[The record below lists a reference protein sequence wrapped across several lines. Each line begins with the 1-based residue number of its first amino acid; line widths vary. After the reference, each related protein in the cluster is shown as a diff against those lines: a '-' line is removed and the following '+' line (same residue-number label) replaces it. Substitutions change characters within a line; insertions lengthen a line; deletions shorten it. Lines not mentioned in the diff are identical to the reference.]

1 MVADGL
7 LAGLITLLGLPQLFI
22 DNQSLAK
29 LDIQFRD
36 TDALAVLLTLAQAV
50 PLVWR
55 RRAPVTVL
63 AVTGLAALA
72 HLAIG
77 YRPTWTE
84 FGVLI
89 ALYTVAAH
97 CPRRRS
103 MLAAAA
109 VAAGLAVYAALA
121 MVRYPSPLEEDVQG
135 WVVSYVQ
142 FAAAWFLGDVQQRRL
157 AYTAKLEALNAQLAT
172 EQELRSRW
180 AVAEERAR
188 IAREL
193 HDVVAHSVSVMVVQ
207 AGAARRTL
215 ASSPDQ
221 ATTALGQIESTGR
234 QALVEMRRL
243 LGLLRDGDRE
253 DAALAPQPGLAHL
266 ESLAAAAREAGL
278 PVEVAVE
285 GESRPLP
292 AGVDLSAYRI
302 VQEALT
308 NSLKHAGPA
317 RASVRVC
324 YGREVLEVQV
334 WDNGNGSEPP
344 SAAAVHVRPAGSPVG
359 ARPDRHAGAG
369 GHVRRHPGG
378 RPPARRRLPGRGPP
392 SLGRRVAMIRVLIAD
407 DQPLMRTG
415 FRMILDAEPGLEV
428 VGEAADGHEAV
439 RLAGHVRA
447 DVALMDV
454 RMPGMDGIEATRRLA
469 GEGVQ
474 DPVRVLILTTF
485 DLDEYVLSALRA
497 GASGFLLKDV
507 PPEDL
512 VDAIKVVAAG
522 DALLAPSVTRRL
534 LDRFAAS
541 LPDPAATRPAALDT
555 LTARELEVL
564 GLVARGMSNAEIA
577 EHLVVSETTVK
588 THVGRLL
595 YKLDLRDRVQAV
607 VLAYETGIVKPGTT

>member
-7 LAGLITLLGLPQLFI
+7 LAALVTVLGLPGLFTA
-22 DNQSLAK
+22 DEALAR
-29 LDIQFRD
+29 LDIRFRSP
-36 TDALAVLLTLAQAV
+36 DALAVLLTLAQTV

-55 RRAPVTVL
+55 RRAPGVVL
-63 AVTGLAALA
+63 AVTGLATLA
-72 HLAIG
+72 HLAFG
-77 YRPTWTE
+77 YPPTWAE
-84 FGVLI
+84 FGPLI

-97 CPRRRS
+97 RPRRRS
-103 MLAAAA
+103 AIAAALVA
-109 VAAGLAVYAALA
+109 VGLAVYAAIA
-121 MVRYPSPLEEDVQG
+121 MRRYPGPAEARVQG
-135 WVVSYVQ
+135 WAVSYAQ
-142 FAAAWFLGDVQQRRL
+142 FAAAWFLGTVQERRL
-157 AYTAKLEALNAQLAT
+157 AYTAKLEALNAQLAD

-180 AVAEERAR
+180 AVAAERSR

-215 ASSPDQ
+215 TASPGQ
-221 ATTALGQIESTGR
+221 AATALGQVESTGR
-234 QALVEMRRL
+234 QALVELRRL
-243 LGLLRDGDRE
+243 LGRCATATGPATTPSPPAE
-253 DAALAPQPGLAHL
+253 PGQPGV
-266 ESLAAAAREAGL
+266 AGH
-278 PVEVAVE
+278 
-285 GESRPLP
+285 G
-292 AGVDLSAYRI
+292 
-302 VQEALT
+302 
-308 NSLKHAGPA
+308 GP
-317 RASVRVC
+317 R
-324 YGREVLEVQV
+324 G
-334 WDNGNGSEPP
+334 
-344 SAAAVHVRPAGSPVG
+344 RPAGRGGGRGPAAGAPGRGRPVRLPDRAG
-359 ARPDRHAGAG
+359 GVDQLAQARRPGPGQRPGLLRPRGPGDPGRGRRGRHGERPGVGPRPHRHAGAG
-369 GHVRRHPGG
+369 GPVRRHPGDR
-378 RPPARRRLPGRGPP
+378 RPPRRRLPGRRPVAP
-392 SLGRRVAMIRVLIAD
+392 GRRVARVTIRVLIAD

-415 FRMILDAEPGLEV
+415 FRMILDAEPDLEV
-428 VGEAADGHEAV
+428 VGEAADGGDAV

-447 DVALMDV
+447 DVVLMDI

-469 GEGVQ
+469 GDGVQ

-534 LDRFAAS
+534 LDRFAS
-541 LPDPAATRPAALDT
+541 NLPDPAAARPAALDS

-595 YKLDLRDRVQAV
+595 AKLDLRDRVQAV
-607 VLAYETGIVKPGTT
+607 VLAYETGIVRPGAV